1 MLADLRTTVCIGGFM
16 KRMNIDDYPIGSKV
30 RLDCD
35 YADEEPREI
44 AGYRNIKGFDYL
56 VFTDGYMAFIG
67 RVV

>member
-1 MLADLRTTVCIGGFM
+1 M
-16 KRMNIDDYPIGSKV
+16 KRINIEDYPIGSKV

-67 RVV
+67 RVI

>member
-1 MLADLRTTVCIGGFM
+1 M
-16 KRMNIDDYPIGSKV
+16 KRMNITDYPICSKV

-35 YADEEPREI
+35 YADEEPREV